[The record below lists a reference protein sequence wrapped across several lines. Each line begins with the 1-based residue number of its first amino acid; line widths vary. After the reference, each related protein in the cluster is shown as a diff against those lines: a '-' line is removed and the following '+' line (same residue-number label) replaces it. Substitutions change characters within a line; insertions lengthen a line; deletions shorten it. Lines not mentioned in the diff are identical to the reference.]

1 MVPLQHT
8 SESTEAKRK
17 IASEGTEGFVIIIH
31 LLVESASVYK
41 LVITYACDEY
51 IALLYTGEITRG
63 SVTKCYEQSIIVRHE
78 QRTKAIR
85 SQF

>member
-1 MVPLQHT
+1 MVPLPRA

-17 IASEGTEGFVIIIH
+17 IESEETEGFVIIIY

-51 IALLYTGEITRG
+51 IALLYTGEITRV